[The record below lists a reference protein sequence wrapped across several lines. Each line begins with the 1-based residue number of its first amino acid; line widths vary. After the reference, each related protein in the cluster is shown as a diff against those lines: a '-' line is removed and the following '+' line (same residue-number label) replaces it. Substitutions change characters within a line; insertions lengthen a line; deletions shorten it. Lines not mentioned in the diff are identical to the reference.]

1 MSSDRKNMSFSE
13 FVDNLRVMNSANMER
28 TAKKSNRLNKFC
40 KIWDNIDI
48 LSYIEGRDPVPGIL
62 VILFAVIIGIV
73 TVVNIMPI
81 NSAMMDWSKPMYD
94 NGKVL
99 WDNALKLAVNPLGN
113 EFLAIFDGIF
123 AGVSIFLGFVG
134 DVIAF
139 VGAVL
144 LDVLCCTATIGISYG
159 VSKGMSNNINGIVYS
174 LKQKYSKS
182 FDFEKKVDKKLDSA
196 LHACDELINNK
207 LKSKRFSTTDLER
220 FYSLLGEHEI
230 ETLVHL
236 LFNDQLISFEG
247 KSVEERKMYEE
258 KLGLGKTISG
268 VDEDYSV
275 SQSKNEQSNISKS
288 SNVTNIEQSVT
299 QNTIFHDDNR
309 VIHRRVE
316 RLHSDSSN
324 MTLSN
329 NDSNNIRRRRSAK
342 YYQTESNNYEGVVQE
357 TNDEQISSGRRR

>member
-1 MSSDRKNMSFSE
+1 MSNDRKNMSFSE
-13 FVDNLRVMNSANMER
+13 LIDNIRVMNSTNMEE
-28 TAKKSNRLNKFC
+28 TAKKNNRLNKFG
-40 KIWDNIDI
+40 KVWDNIDI
-48 LSYIEGRDPVPGIL
+48 LRYLGGRSGGPE
-62 VILFAVIIGIV
+62 VIVTLLAVIIGII

-81 NSAMMDWSKPMYD
+81 NSIIMDWSKPMYD
-94 NGKVL
+94 QGEVF
-99 WDNALKLAVNPLGN
+99 WDNALKLVSNPLGN
-113 EFLAIFDGIF
+113 EIPIIFN
-123 AGVSIFLGFVG
+123 GVFSFVSRVLGFIG

-139 VGAVL
+139 IGAVL

-159 VSKGMSNNINGIVYS
+159 VSKGMSNSINGIVDS

-182 FDFEKKVDKKLDSA
+182 FDFEKKVDKKLDLA
-196 LHACDELINNK
+196 LHVCDELINNK
-207 LKSKRFSTTDLER
+207 MKSKRFSKTDLER

-247 KSVEERKMYEE
+247 KSVEERKLIEE

-288 SNVTNIEQSVT
+288 SNVTNVEQNVT
-299 QNTIFHDDNR
+299 QNTIFYDDNK

-342 YYQTESNNYEGVVQE
+342 YYQTESDNYGEVAQE
-357 TNDEQISSGRRR
+357 TNNEEISVGRRR

>member
-99 WDNALKLAVNPLGN
+99 WDNALKLAANPLGN

-144 LDVLCCTATIGISYG
+144 LDVLCCTANIGISYG
-159 VSKGMSNNINGIVYS
+159 VSKGISNSINGIIES
-174 LKQKYSKS
+174 LKQKYSNS
-182 FDFEKKVDKKLDSA
+182 SNFEKQADIKLEFA
-196 LHACDELINNK
+196 LQACDELVNNK
-207 LKSKRFSTTDLER
+207 LKNKRFSKNDLER
-220 FYSLLGEHEI
+220 FYKLLGDHEI

-247 KSVEERKMYEE
+247 RSVEERNQIEE

-275 SQSKNEQSNISKS
+275 SELKNEQSNISKS
-288 SNVTNIEQSVT
+288 SNVTNVEQNVT
-299 QNTIFHDDNR
+299 QNTISYDNNR

-316 RLHSDSSN
+316 RLHPDSSN

-329 NDSNNIRRRRSAK
+329 NNDIIKRRRSAK
-342 YYQTESNNYEGVVQE
+342 YYQTESDNYEDVVQE